1 MRKSIRSLM
10 ISGLSL
16 TAMLLVI
23 GCTATKEETTRTT
36 YVPTA
41 EMPAPVIVTPP
52 PRVVVNPAPVV
63 VEPPVETSSTTTT
76 TVEKK
81 ADSSSSDYNPNETSE
96 QSQSSYHSETSTVSP
111 Q

>member
-1 MRKSIRSLM
+1 MKKQLRGVA

-16 TAMLLVI
+16 IALLI
-23 GCTATKEETTRTT
+23 ANGCSASKEETTRT

-41 EMPAPVIVTPP
+41 EAPAPVIVTPP

-63 VEPPVETSSTTTT
+63 VAPQESSTTST
-76 TVEKK
+76 TVEKR
-81 ADSSSSDYNPNETSE
+81 AASSSSDYGPDQTSE
-96 QSQSSYHSETSTVSP
+96 RSQSSYHSETSTVSP